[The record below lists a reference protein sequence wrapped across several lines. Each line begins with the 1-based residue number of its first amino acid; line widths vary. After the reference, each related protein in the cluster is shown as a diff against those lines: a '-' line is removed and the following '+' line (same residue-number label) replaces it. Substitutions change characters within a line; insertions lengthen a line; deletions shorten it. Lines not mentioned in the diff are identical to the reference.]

1 MQSHWI
7 EITLFTST
15 DEVDNRSFFFKWRRK
30 SRLRMG
36 YHKTFDLINDLKQ
49 HIEFD
54 SKMSFQS
61 NPIACQFSSYTKHCD
76 IDCVLVFLNIGST
89 C

>member
-1 MQSHWI
+1 
-7 EITLFTST
+7 
-15 DEVDNRSFFFKWRRK
+15 
-30 SRLRMG
+30 MG

-76 IDCVLVFLNIGST
+76 MI
-89 C
+89 